1 MNLGS
6 GVHVLL
12 EHSNRG
18 KKSLGLDLSKP
29 EGLDIL
35 YQLAA
40 RVRRLPHEQDAG
52 RALAPAHRRRRHP
65 RAQPEHRLRPRL
77 GLRRRGPEAD
87 RGGYDQISYW
97 CRGGS
102 AMGAKRPG
110 VGPHPDPACAHVR
123 RLARRDDDRGRH
135 RRRALPPRAD
145 GRGDRR
151 RRVAPRRRHVG
162 DGRRHR
168 AVAAARHAVASDA
181 GRPGAIRNPLVGVYR
196 TKDDGWV
203 AFSMLQGFEYWP
215 EICTVIGRPELI
227 DDPRFATHEALVEN
241 AHTAAE
247 IVEAE
252 ILERDARRVEAAARE
267 HPRAVVAGAG
277 LAERR
282 RRPAGAC
289 QRLRARDPDEGRR
302 AVQAGDGAG
311 PVRRGAVPALAAPEF
326 NEHGDAILTEEL
338 GLDWDTVVDL
348 KVKGVV
354 A

>member
-40 RVRRLPHEQDAG
+40 RCDVFLTNKMPGVRSRLHIDVDDIRAHNPNIVYVRGSGYGAARSRG
-52 RALAPAHRRRRHP
+52 RSR
-65 RAQPEHRLRPRL
+65 RLRPDL
-77 GLRRRGPEAD
+77 VLVPRRQRDGREA
-87 RGGYDQISYW
+87 
-97 CRGGS
+97 
-102 AMGAKRPG
+102 PG
-110 VGPHPDPACAHVR
+110 VGPHPDPACARVR

-162 DGRRHR
+162 DGRRDR

-181 GRPGAIRNPLVGVYR
+181 GRPGRDPQPARRCLPHEGRRLGRVL
-196 TKDDGWV
+196 DV
-203 AFSMLQGFEYWP
+203 AGLRVLARDLHRHRPARADRRPALQLARGA
-215 EICTVIGRPELI
+215 GRERPHRGR
-227 DDPRFATHEALVEN
+227 DRRGRDPQ
-241 AHTAAE
+241 
-247 IVEAE
+247 
-252 ILERDARRVEAAARE
+252 RDARRVEAAARE

-282 RRPAGAC
+282 RRPAGAG

-311 PVRRGAVPALAAPEF
+311 PVRRGAVPALAPRPSSTSTATRSSPRSSVST
-326 NEHGDAILTEEL
+326 GTPSS
-338 GLDWDTVVDL
+338 T
-348 KVKGVV
+348 
-354 A
+354 